1 LKKTEIPVFVKVLLL
16 VAMLIIPS
24 LSTTG
29 DAFAAQSGLPF
40 ILQPLQDN
48 IEVLPGSAVTVPVRV
63 TNLLNES
70 LENMSVVLK
79 WAAGGGL
86 YVVNKTI
93 PVGPHES
100 RVFDLTLRVPVIPSG
115 AYNLT
120 ILGLWGN
127 FTVEK
132 NMTVTVK
139 PYVEYTMEADV
150 GYNYIYGH
158 DVVMNF
164 SIVSYSN
171 DVLTGPI
178 WVKVY
183 RNNTLV
189 DQHAEIYPLPPGGT
203 WRYSMKLEKPK
214 TGIYTILFSA
224 NLSGIYREVRKSFA
238 VYRRNFNY
246 TVWYSD
252 GAIRVRVLL
261 SNGTPAAGI
270 PVSFDGVEIKTN
282 GDGLAV
288 YPTEEPGTYNVSLDL
303 DGVIKKIPVTVG
315 ELRVNAAISG
325 RNLVIRVVDSSGK
338 PVPNV
343 TLSITSAR
351 GEYTA
356 ITGQDGTA
364 KLSVDALGYGPVSI
378 SATAG
383 GYVKAVVTLSI
394 TSTWSPTTTT
404 SYTHKTTTPSSSATT
419 PSASSTLPMTTTP
432 TPTGPPEE
440 SSLPAEALVLGVSA
454 AILVGGV
461 YLSFFRPHIIEE
473 ELGRYYFVKLRAPRL
488 VPLRNFLWERGMNAV
503 EVRATR
509 GNARIEGNTVIWE
522 INELKPGEEAVLQ
535 VGLG

>member
-1 LKKTEIPVFVKVLLL
+1 MEKTEIPVFVKVLLL
-16 VAMLIIPS
+16 VAILIIPV

-29 DAFAAQSGLPF
+29 NASAVQSGLPF
-40 ILQPLQDN
+40 ILQPLQNN
-48 IEVLPGSAVTVPVRV
+48 IEVLPGSAVTIPVRV
-63 TNLLNES
+63 TNLLNGS
-70 LENMSVVLK
+70 LENMSVILK

-100 RVFDLTLRVPVIPSG
+100 RVFDLTLRVPEVPSG
-115 AYNLT
+115 TYNLT
-120 ILGLWGN
+120 VLGFWGN

-150 GYNYIYGH
+150 GYSYIYGH
-158 DVVMNF
+158 DVIMNF

-183 RNNTLV
+183 RNSTLV

-203 WRYSMKLEKPK
+203 WKYSMKLEKPK
-214 TGIYTILFSA
+214 TGIYTVFFSA

-252 GAIRVRVLL
+252 GAVRVRILL
-261 SNGTPAAGI
+261 SNGTPVAGI
-270 PVSFDGVEIKTN
+270 PVSFDGVKLETN
-282 GDGLAV
+282 GNGLAV
-288 YPTEEPGTYNVSLDL
+288 YPTKEPGTYNVTLDL

-315 ELRVNAAISG
+315 QLLVNTTVSG
-325 RNLVIRVVDSSGK
+325 RNLLIRVVDSYGN

-356 ITGQDGTA
+356 ITGEDGTA
-364 KLSVDALGYGPVSI
+364 KLSLDALGYGPVSI
-378 SATAG
+378 SATAV
-383 GYVKAVVTLSI
+383 GYVGTVVTLSI
-394 TSTWSPTTTT
+394 TSTWSSVTTT
-404 SYTHKTTTPSSSATT
+404 SSTHKTTTSSSSTT
-419 PSASSTLPMTTTP
+419 APPISSTIPTTTTP
-432 TPTGPPEE
+432 TPPASPEKG
-440 SSLPAEALVLGVSA
+440 SLLVEAFVLGVSA
-454 AILVGGV
+454 ALLVGGI

-488 VPLRNFLWERGMNAV
+488 VSLRNFLWEGAMNAV
-503 EVRATR
+503 EVRTTR
-509 GNARIEGNTVIWE
+509 GKARIEGSKVIWE
-522 INELKPGEEAVLQ
+522 VEELKPGDEAVLQ
-535 VGLG
+535 VILG